1 MTQFLWSYKSENFIY
16 AFFSHENQIFK
27 FSKTIFFF
35 AEQTKQVIATIS
47 EEIKIF
53 LKLRIWP

>member
-47 EEIKIF
+47 EEIKF
-53 LKLRIWP
+53 F